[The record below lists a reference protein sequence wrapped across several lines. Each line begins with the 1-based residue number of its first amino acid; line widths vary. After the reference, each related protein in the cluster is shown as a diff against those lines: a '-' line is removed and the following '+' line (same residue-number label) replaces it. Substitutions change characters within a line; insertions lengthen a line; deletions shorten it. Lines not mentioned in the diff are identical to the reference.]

1 MTKAKQLIL
10 PISYP
15 DSGRWYAPVRKIKID
30 ERTYALRMGEPV
42 QLGTVKEIEK
52 EFRVGRRVLAR
63 LADIGVIERVRPSP
77 FQSMYY
83 FADIA
88 AFLERTRTAPRSGP
102 RPPGGLSERT
112 FSARCL
118 PPVVI

>member
-1 MTKAKQLIL
+1 ML
-10 PISYP
+10 
-15 DSGRWYAPVRKIKID
+15 PVRKIKID
-30 ERTYALRMGEPV
+30 ERTYAPKDG
-42 QLGTVKEIEK
+42 GTCPARFCIRKKMQK

-88 AFLERTRTAPRSGP
+88 AFLERTRTAPAFWSSVR
-102 RPPGGLSERT
+102 REAYLERT

>member
-1 MTKAKQLIL
+1 MNKAKQLIL

-42 QLGTVKEIEK
+42 QLGTVKE
-52 EFRVGRRVLAR
+52 GRRVLAR

-88 AFLERTRTAPRSGP
+88 AFLERTRTAPAFWSSVRREAYLNGP
-102 RPPGGLSERT
+102 SPQDASLRL
-112 FSARCL
+112 
-118 PPVVI
+118 

>member
-1 MTKAKQLIL
+1 
-10 PISYP
+10 
-15 DSGRWYAPVRKIKID
+15 
-30 ERTYALRMGEPV
+30 MGEPV

-88 AFLERTRTAPRSGP
+88 AFLERTRTDPGFWSSVRREAYLNGP
-102 RPPGGLSERT
+102 SPQDASLRL
-112 FSARCL
+112 
-118 PPVVI
+118 

>member
-83 FADIA
+83 IA
-88 AFLERTRTAPRSGP
+88 AFLERTRTAPAFWSSVRREAYLNGP
-102 RPPGGLSERT
+102 SPQDASLRL
-112 FSARCL
+112 
-118 PPVVI
+118 

>member
-1 MTKAKQLIL
+1 MNKAKQLIL

-88 AFLERTRTAPRSGP
+88 AFLEQTRTDPAFWSSVRREAYLNGHSPQDASLR
-102 RPPGGLSERT
+102 L
-112 FSARCL
+112 
-118 PPVVI
+118 

>member
-1 MTKAKQLIL
+1 ML
-10 PISYP
+10 P
-15 DSGRWYAPVRKIKID
+15 SGKIKID

-88 AFLERTRTAPRSGP
+88 AFLERTRTAPAFWSSVR
-102 RPPGGLSERT
+102 REALSERT

-118 PPVVI
+118 PSGCNLTFFILAAA

>member
-63 LADIGVIERVRPSP
+63 LADIGV
-77 FQSMYY
+77 MYY

-88 AFLERTRTAPRSGP
+88 AFLERTRTAPAFWSSVRREAYLNGP
-102 RPPGGLSERT
+102 SPQDASLRL
-112 FSARCL
+112 
-118 PPVVI
+118 